1 MNAQKGFIMVKD
13 SSTGKMI
20 PFFVKVRAKDIIT
33 DNSNNS
39 KDLVT
44 GIPELKNTSAQW
56 KLVNVFKS
64 IDTVSYVY
72 EQVDLSSMTIGSK
85 DANGETVYN
94 NANPDI
100 LASVS
105 TIVYEISSSGLY
117 HVYGTLS
124 TNYDK
129 LAKTTCKWHL
139 PYAIGSKVYSKILD
153 VNPLVLTNI
162 IRSSDSSS
170 DINVNSIIPGRGFLS
185 YNLISIENQKL
196 TDTNNYLYE
205 ICVDIYDSTVG
216 ADWTTGYRIF
226 NIDIRGKI

>member
-85 DANGETVYN
+85 DANGETVCNYIN
-94 NANPDI
+94 SNIPN
-100 LASVS
+100 SVS

-117 HVYGTLS
+117 HVYGTLC
-124 TNYDK
+124 TKNYSN
-129 LAKTTCKWHL
+129 ANSNTPYIYKWHL
-139 PYAIGSKVYSKILD
+139 PYSLGSKIYSKLFEPD
-153 VNPLVLTNI
+153 I
-162 IRSSDSSS
+162 IAFDDNNAIYHTTELPPSWME
-170 DINVNSIIPGRGFLS
+170 INS
-185 YNLISIENQKL
+185 ISIENQKL
-196 TDTNNYLYE
+196 AGTDITSYLYE
-205 ICVDIYDSTVG
+205 ICVDIWQGGFDLSKRYG
-216 ADWTTGYRIF
+216 IF